1 MMLLMSL
8 MSLIVSA
15 LRKSMSKPDVIW
27 LMVTKDKYELP
38 ILVADSAVE
47 LAGMLGCTP
56 NNIYSSVS
64 HAKHRRQN
72 SPYRRVEIDED

>member
-1 MMLLMSL
+1 MINEDCVWM
-8 MSLIVSA
+8 
-15 LRKSMSKPDVIW
+15 K
-27 LMVTKDKYELP
+27 VTDDKYEFP
-38 ILVADSAVE
+38 VIIADTAVE

-64 HAKHRRQN
+64 HAKHRMQN